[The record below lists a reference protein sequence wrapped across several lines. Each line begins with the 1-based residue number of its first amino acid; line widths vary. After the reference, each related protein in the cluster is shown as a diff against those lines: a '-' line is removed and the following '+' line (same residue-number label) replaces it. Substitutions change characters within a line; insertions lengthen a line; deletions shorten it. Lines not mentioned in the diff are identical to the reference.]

1 MALTAITGAQIF
13 DGEKTTGVQTVVID
27 GGRIARVGGD
37 APQGSEIVDGSGA
50 TLLPGLIDAHVHS
63 APGSLALALRFGV
76 TTELEMQGMN
86 TRENRRPIADD
97 DTLADVRSSGFA
109 ITPPGGHPSELMPE
123 GFRPKWDLP
132 PVMPLMPFSSTP
144 AEAAAFVPQLLAR
157 GSDFI
162 KFMID
167 DGSVEGHPGLPSLDQ
182 ATVNAGVAEAK
193 RYGALTV
200 AHALTAEATRMAAEA
215 GIDGV
220 THVFMDQPHTA
231 EIISIIKDAG
241 MFVIPCITL
250 NASMMGITGSK
261 LADDPRVAAR
271 LDSEWDRTLRSS
283 YNRYPQGKL
292 DDVYATVHALDAAGV
307 DVLAGPTS
315 PCSRR
320 SSVAWHTERACTT
333 NCNTWWPPASLP
345 NGPCVQPLP
354 PQPAASTS
362 VTGAASPK
370 DYAPTSCWSTET
382 RPTTSA
388 TPSTP
393 APSGAAAPAW
403 RNDRGTSPGGKQS
416 TVRFLLTA
424 VRRPSAIRCVLD
436 PELDAFLGLVRGE
449 QNWTNLRSNC
459 SNSWRRY
466 GQSGMNSLSPSVSL
480 SGRAS
485 SSPTSA
491 PRRCQRTGSWVDGR
505 CTRCAARLHP
515 GKQEPAAPGL
525 ADAGGSPG
533 RPGGAAGTAGASCE
547 VAGCGRSAK
556 PPSTA
561 AGPAPAL
568 PRQRDRKDQV
578 TVSHAGSTLHA

>member
-13 DGEKTTGVQTVVID
+13 DGEKTTGVRTVVID

-86 TRENRRPIADD
+86 TRENRGPIADD

-132 PVMPLMPFSSTP
+132 PVMPLMPFSTTP
-144 AEAAAFVPQLLAR
+144 GEAAAFVPQLLAR

-193 RYGALTV
+193 KYGALTV
-200 AHALTAEATRMAAEA
+200 AHALTVEATRMAARA

-231 EIISIIKDAG
+231 EIISIVKDAG

-250 NASMMGITGSK
+250 NASMMGITGSD

-292 DDVYATVHALDAAGV
+292 DDVYATVRALDAAGV
-307 DVLAGPTS
+307 DVLAGTDVSMPETFFGGL
-315 PCSRR
+315 
-320 SSVAWHTERACTT
+320 AHG
-333 NCNTWWPPASLP
+333 ASLHHELQYL
-345 NGPCVQPLP
+345 V
-354 PQPAASTS
+354 AA
-362 VTGAASPK
+362 GL
-370 DYAPTSCWSTET
+370 
-382 RPTTSA
+382 
-388 TPSTP
+388 TPSR
-393 APSGAAAPAW
+393 ALRAATATTA
-403 RNDRGTSPGGKQS
+403 RRFHLSDRGRIAEGL
-416 TVRFLLTA
+416 RADLLLVDGDPTHNISDTLNTRA
-424 VRRPSAIRCVLD
+424 V
-436 PELDAFLGLVRGE
+436 
-449 QNWTNLRSNC
+449 
-459 SNSWRRY
+459 WRR
-466 GQSGMNSLSPSVSL
+466 G
-480 SGRAS
+480 
-485 SSPTSA
+485 
-491 PRRCQRTGSWVDGR
+491 
-505 CTRCAARLHP
+505 TRLAA
-515 GKQEPAAPGL
+515 
-525 ADAGGSPG
+525 
-533 RPGGAAGTAGASCE
+533 
-547 VAGCGRSAK
+547 
-556 PPSTA
+556 
-561 AGPAPAL
+561 
-568 PRQRDRKDQV
+568 
-578 TVSHAGSTLHA
+578 